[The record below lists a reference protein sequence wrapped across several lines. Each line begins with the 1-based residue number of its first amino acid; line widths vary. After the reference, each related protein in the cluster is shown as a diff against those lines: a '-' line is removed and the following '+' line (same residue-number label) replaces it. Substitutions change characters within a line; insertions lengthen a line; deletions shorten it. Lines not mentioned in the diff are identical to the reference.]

1 MYQVELRGKYTPI
14 ESRKEDILT
23 SNVFSFF
30 KYSDRAIFL
39 NQYLKQLGLN
49 VNIEESRNASF
60 AFWPRYEDNTEPDLV
75 IIVGPYYLL
84 VEAKYFSDF
93 GVKTDKSDAQLIRE
107 INGGLLEAKNYE
119 KQFVLIAITAD
130 HIYKDSTFAEIPEE
144 FRHLIKWTNWQKVAF
159 FLNEVL
165 NGDYDMTPQERAFA
179 LDLYTLLDY
188 KKLRDYQG
196 AIILY
201 SSLPNL
207 CGMQHVFFKAETARF
222 RGDFIGFTE
231 SLVTVDRLTPHKE
244 RLFFI
249 NQQRGFRPDY
259 HPGGLQPMCQVLFF
273 EGGKLND

>member
-1 MYQVELRGKYTPI
+1 MYQAELRGKFTPI
-14 ESRKEDILT
+14 DSRKEDILT

-30 KYSDRAIFL
+30 KYSDRAIFF
-39 NQYLKQLGLN
+39 NQYLKQLGFI
-49 VNIEESRNASF
+49 VTIEESRNASF

-93 GVKTDKSDAQLIRE
+93 GIKTDKSDAQLVRE
-107 INGGLLEAKNYE
+107 INGGLLEAKNYG

-130 HIYKDSTFAEIPEE
+130 HAYKDSTFAELPEE

-159 FLNEVL
+159 FLNEIL
-165 NGDYDMTPQERAFA
+165 NGDCDLTPQDREFA
-179 LDLYTLLDY
+179 LDLYTLLDH

-196 AIILY
+196 AGILY

-207 CGMQHVFFKAETARF
+207 SGMQYVFFKAETARF

-231 SLVTVDRLTPHKE
+231 SLVTVDRLAPNKE
-244 RLFFI
+244 RLFFF
-249 NQQRGFRPDY
+249 NQQRGFRPDF
-259 HPGGLQPMCQVLFF
+259 HSGGLQPVSEGLFF
-273 EGGKLND
+273 KGGKKND